1 MLRAQ
6 GYASDELNEI
16 RRILY
21 GLPFYGLPFPN
32 VTEEQL
38 LERYRRHNREVK
50 EYFSGRPDDLLVV
63 NWKEEDE
70 WKELCNFLGH
80 DVPSRPFPHANRGN
94 YGYMNQA
101 RSYVQQ
107 ILKRISY

>member
-38 LERYRRHNREVK
+38 LERYRCHNREVK
-50 EYFSGRPDDLLVV
+50 EYFSGRPNDLLVV
-63 NWKEEDE
+63 NWRETNGRNCATFSDMT
-70 WKELCNFLGH
+70 FPP
-80 DVPSRPFPHANRGN
+80 VPSLTQTGETTA
-94 YGYMNQA
+94 
-101 RSYVQQ
+101 
-107 ILKRISY
+107 I